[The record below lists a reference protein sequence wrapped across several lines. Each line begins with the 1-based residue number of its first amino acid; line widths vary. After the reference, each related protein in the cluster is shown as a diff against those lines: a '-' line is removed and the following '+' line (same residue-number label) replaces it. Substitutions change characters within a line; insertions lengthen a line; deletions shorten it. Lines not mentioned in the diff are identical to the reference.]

1 MGVKITRG
9 ESIMIK
15 ISITITILLVTCIVT
30 SGFAAPKPGTLPGT
44 KEVQR
49 PAEQEVVYKDPL
61 GRSTPEGTVFGF
73 TKSATQGNYDQALQY
88 LDTKTTG
95 IRAQKLID
103 GLRVILERG
112 FSGKVAMLSNK
123 PDGNL
128 DDNLPPSKERVGTVK
143 TPSGSLD
150 IFLERV
156 ERGNNPPIWLF
167 SAETLKNVREIY
179 KEPDVI
185 DTYLPK
191 FFVNTWF
198 LWFPLWKWFLFLLLI
213 PLLFGL
219 SILVTRL
226 FTFMLLLFVRRI
238 GKVRADQHVVRLTGP
253 LRILVFA
260 SAIWFV
266 SLLSRSVITSAF
278 WNYVAVSLTVIGVT
292 WLCVRVIDLVFKL
305 KQSQLVATASEKISM
320 VQLGRKLSKIMA
332 VIVGALVIFYIAG
345 INVAA
350 VLTGLGIG
358 GIAIAFAAQKT
369 LENLF
374 GGIMIISD
382 QPIRVG
388 DFCRAGDHIG
398 TVENIGLRSTRIRTL
413 KRTVVFVPNGQLALM
428 SLENF
433 TMRDKIWF
441 YHTLHLRYET
451 TADQLRYILAETR
464 KMLYEHSKVESP
476 SARIRFI
483 GFGNSS
489 LDLEVFAYVLETQYE
504 AFLPIQADLLL
515 RVMDIIEASG
525 TGFAF
530 PSQTTYIA
538 RDSGLDAAKSQKAM
552 ETVHQWREQG
562 KLPFPDFSPE
572 TISEIDSK
580 IEYPPPDSVLRDKRK
595 E

>member
-1 MGVKITRG
+1 VA
-9 ESIMIK
+9 K
-15 ISITITILLVTCIVT
+15 ISVTLTIFLVACIVA
-30 SGFAAPKPGTLPGT
+30 SGFAAPKPGILPGA
-44 KEVQR
+44 KEAQR
-49 PAEQEVVYKDPL
+49 PAEPKGATDDPL
-61 GRSTPEGTVFGF
+61 GRSAPEGTVFGF
-73 TKSATQGNYDQALQY
+73 MKSAAQGNYDQALQY
-88 LDTKTTG
+88 LDTKITG

-123 PDGNL
+123 PEGNL

-150 IFLERV
+150 ILLERV

-167 SAETLKNVREIY
+167 SAETLKNVPEIY
-179 KEPDVI
+179 KEPDVRTI
-185 DTYLPK
+185 EPYLPK
-191 FFVNTWF
+191 FLVNTWF
-198 LWFPLWKWFLFLLLI
+198 LWFPLWKWFLVLLLI
-213 PLLFGL
+213 PFLFGL

-226 FTFMLLLFVRRI
+226 FTLTLLFSVRRI
-238 GKVRADQHVVRLTGP
+238 AKVRADQHVVRLSGP
-253 LRILVFA
+253 LRILIFA

-278 WNYVAVSLTVIGVT
+278 WTYVASTLTVFGAT
-292 WLCVRVIDLVFKL
+292 WLCVRVIDVLFKL
-305 KQSQLVATASEKISM
+305 KQSQFVGTSSEKISM
-320 VQLGRKLSKIMA
+320 VQLGRKLSKIMV

-345 INVAA
+345 INIAA

-388 DFCRAGDHIG
+388 DFCRAGDYLG

-413 KRTVVFVPNGQLALM
+413 ERTVVSVPNGQLAVM

-433 TMRDKIWF
+433 AMRDKIWF
-441 YHTLHLRYET
+441 HHTLHLRYET
-451 TADQLRYILAETR
+451 TADQLRYILAEIR

-476 SARIRFI
+476 SARVRLI

-489 LDLEVFAYVLETQYE
+489 LDLEVFAYVLETKYE
-504 AFLPIQADLLL
+504 SFLHIQEDLLL
-515 RVMDIIEASG
+515 RIIDIIEASG
-525 TGFAF
+525 SGFAL

-538 RDSGLDAAKSQKAM
+538 GDSGLDTAKSRKAM

-580 IEYPPPDSVLRDKRK
+580 IGYPPPDSALWDKRK

>member
-1 MGVKITRG
+1 MVKITVTL
-9 ESIMIK
+9 
-15 ISITITILLVTCIVT
+15 TIFLVAFIVA
-30 SGFAAPKPGTLPGT
+30 GAFAAQKPGTLPGT
-44 KEVQR
+44 KEAQR
-49 PAEQEVVYKDPL
+49 PAGPEVAYDDPL

-73 TKSATQGNYDQALQY
+73 MKSAAQGNYDQAIQY
-88 LDTKTTG
+88 LDTKITG
-95 IRAQKLID
+95 IRAQRLVD

-112 FSGKVAMLSNK
+112 FSGKLAMLSNK
-123 PDGNL
+123 PEGSL

-143 TPSGSLD
+143 TPSDSLD
-150 IFLERV
+150 ILLERV

-167 SAETLKNVREIY
+167 STETLKNVPEIY
-179 KEPDVI
+179 KELDVRTF

-191 FFVNTWF
+191 FLVNTWL

-226 FTFMLLLFVRRI
+226 FTFILLLFVRRI
-238 GKVRADQHVVRLTGP
+238 AKVRADQHVVRLTGP
-253 LRILVFA
+253 LHILVFA
-260 SAIWFV
+260 SAIWVV

-278 WNYVAVSLTVIGVT
+278 WTYVAATLTVIGAT

-305 KQSQLVATASEKISM
+305 KQSQLVVTSSEKISM

-332 VIVGALVIFYIAG
+332 GIVGALVIFYIAG
-345 INVAA
+345 INIAA

-388 DFCRAGDHIG
+388 DFCQAGDHIG

-451 TADQLRYILAETR
+451 TADQLRYILAEIR

-476 SARIRFI
+476 SARIRFV

-504 AFLPIQADLLL
+504 AFLPIQEDLLL

-572 TISEIDSK
+572 TISEMDSK
-580 IEYPPPDSVLRDKRK
+580 IEYPPPDSALRDKRK